1 MSQKRIQHQI
11 LSYTDILKWM
21 RNILVCRNQF
31 LHRHRHYANGGSE
44 IAICRQVHIKLK
56 VVFFMYLGSIDREAV
71 LVAVSCFSL
80 LCEEVDIRG
89 DSDEELAQ
97 AATILT
103 TGRAALQKRIMV
115 LLRKIESAT
124 SRPMRTPS

>member
-31 LHRHRHYANGGSE
+31 LHRDYANRGSE

-80 LCEEVDIRG
+80 LCEEADIRG
-89 DSDEELAQ
+89 GSDEVQ
-97 AATILT
+97 ATFILPNYIVYQVCLL
-103 TGRAALQKRIMV
+103 GRPRASFHQIM
-115 LLRKIESAT
+115 I
-124 SRPMRTPS
+124 RPIACS